1 MGNMNGKTAVANN
14 DQITSGIR
22 QAAKE
27 GFLDAMSLTGN
38 KNVNVNIS
46 AEGDASGLLNFIN
59 FKQKERDRQFGM

>member
-1 MGNMNGKTAVANN
+1 
-14 DQITSGIR
+14 
-22 QAAKE
+22 
-27 GFLDAMSLTGN
+27 MSLTGN